1 VHKFNV
7 IRIANH
13 LHKNAIQFHSMSES
27 RRIHQGFSHLLSEGK
42 LNEEENFHP
51 QVMKKN
57 VM

>member
-1 VHKFNV
+1 
-7 IRIANH
+7 
-13 LHKNAIQFHSMSES
+13 MSES